1 MYYSY
6 LVKLIDEYKKARNIE
21 NFNYFDADQS
31 KLFHEWLQDLKLS
44 SFRYRS
50 FLENLKIMNNF
61 DDVVEF
67 GKGKK
72 DTITMQK
79 DNAILVT
86 PYANSLESVGNR
98 TLIKNESIDVFDKV
112 EVILEKNKGKLTIY
126 PPTYF
131 LIQNPTEKEE
141 TLTYDLIRYGNPV
154 CFGIYGLHSD
164 HDYNNKLEI
173 FQTLVNTSYQ
183 PLEVEEYKDLD
194 TKGIIAY
201 TKKRR

>member
-6 LVKLIDEYKKARNIE
+6 LTKLIDEYKKAKNIE
-21 NFNYFDADQS
+21 KFNYFDANQNAM
-31 KLFHEWLQDLKLS
+31 FREWLKDLKLS

-50 FLENLKIMNNF
+50 VLENLKIMDNF

-67 GKGKK
+67 DKGEE
-72 DTITMQK
+72 DTVTLQK

-86 PYANSLESVGNR
+86 PYANSFESVGNR
-98 TLIKNESIDVFDKV
+98 ILIKNESVDVFDKV
-112 EVILEKNKGKLTIY
+112 EVTLEKSKGKLTIY

-141 TLTYDLIRYGNPV
+141 TLTYNLIRHCNPV
-154 CFGIYGLHSD
+154 CFGIYGLTSD
-164 HDYNNKLEI
+164 CDYSKKLET

-183 PLEVEEYKDLD
+183 PLEIEEYKDLE
-194 TKGIIAY
+194 TKGVVAY